1 MTGPARPARMLAMFL
16 LLLVCGSQAHA
27 DTLAPPA
34 AASHPAA
41 GPVTALTVGPG
52 MAFSVPSEAARMAK
66 PGDTVRIFPGT
77 YVDCTSWETDG
88 LIIEGVGPGVTIA
101 DKVCNDKGIFV
112 TKGRDITVR
121 NITFTAAHASHHNGA
136 GIRAEGVNLTVED
149 SRFIANEDGI
159 LAGDN
164 PTSTITI
171 KNSYFSG
178 NGNCIAACA
187 HGIYAN
193 HIALLHVE
201 NSQFIEQHVGHHIK
215 SRAARTEIVNNTVQD
230 GPNGSAS
237 YLVDLP
243 NGGFITITGNVF
255 EKGPHSENRQV
266 AISIGAEKA
275 GGLNPAGEIRIED
288 NVLSNDAGIPTAFVK
303 NYTDSPVL
311 LQRNHFSGPVIPLV
325 DAAKPDNDSAPLKSY
340 RAGR

>member
-1 MTGPARPARMLAMFL
+1 MTGPVARALAMFL
-16 LLLVCGSQAHA
+16 LLLVCGPQARA
-27 DTLAPPA
+27 DTA
-34 AASHPAA
+34 
-41 GPVTALTVGPG
+41 VLTVGPG
-52 MAFSVPSEAARMAK
+52 MSFSLPSEAARISK
-66 PGDTVRIFPGT
+66 PGDTIRIFPGT
-77 YVDCTSWETDG
+77 YADCTSWEADG
-88 LIIEGVGPGVTIA
+88 LTIEGAGPGVILT
-101 DKVCNDKGIFV
+101 DKVCNDKAIFI

-187 HGIYAN
+187 HGIYAT
-193 HIALLHVE
+193 HIALLHIE
-201 NSQFIEQHVGHHIK
+201 NSQFVEQHVGHHIK
-215 SRAARTEIVNNTVQD
+215 SRAARTEVINNTIQD

-243 NGGFITITGNVF
+243 NAGSAVISGNVF
-255 EKGPHSENRQV
+255 EKGPRSENRQV
-266 AISIGAEKA
+266 VISIGAEKA

-303 NYTDSPVL
+303 NYTDSPVV
-311 LQRNHFSGPVIPLV
+311 LQRNRFSGAVTPLV
-325 DAAKPDNDSAPLKSY
+325 DAAKLEKDPVTPS
-340 RAGR
+340 R